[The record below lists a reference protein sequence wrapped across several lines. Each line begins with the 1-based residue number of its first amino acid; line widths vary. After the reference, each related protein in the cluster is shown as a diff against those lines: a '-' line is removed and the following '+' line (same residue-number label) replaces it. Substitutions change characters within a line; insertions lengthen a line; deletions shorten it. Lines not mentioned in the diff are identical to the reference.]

1 MPCKDTVIIMNIKHS
16 IVWNI
21 LRPLVAVFLWFKF
34 GYTSGRAKNLP
45 DNYIVL
51 SNHTTDYDPLLVG
64 VTFRRQMY
72 FVASDHISRWKRA
85 YPLIEFAFAPI
96 LRKKGMNAAHAIID
110 ILRKLKKGANVCM
123 FAEGVRTWDG
133 VTCRISETTG
143 QLVKRAGCGL
153 VTYKII
159 GGYFLSPGWS
169 NGTRRG
175 YARGDIVNVYTIEQ
189 LAKMSAEEI
198 NEAIARD
205 LYEDAYA
212 RQLESP
218 KRYRGKRLAEKLE
231 NLLFICPEC
240 GAHETIRSDGNHAV
254 CDACGMTINIDEY
267 GMLEGVGYKTIREL
281 ASWQEK
287 QVREVALRGDCDKMD
302 AAKLFLI
309 VDAECE
315 CIETG
320 TAYLGAHGFS
330 MGKVHIPL
338 EDIDDMAI
346 HGRRTV
352 AFSSKKS
359 YYELKPDDGVNA
371 LKFVLLYKYYRE
383 QIDNACVK

>member
-1 MPCKDTVIIMNIKHS
+1 MNIKHR
-16 IVWNI
+16 IMWNI

-51 SNHTTDYDPLLVG
+51 SNHATDYDPLLVG
-64 VTFRRQMY
+64 TSFRRQMY

-85 YPLIEFAFAPI
+85 YPFIEFAFAPI

-133 VTCRISETTG
+133 VTGPIAETTG

-175 YARGDIVNVYTIEQ
+175 YARGDIVNVYTKEQ
-189 LAKMSAEEI
+189 IGKMSPEEI
-198 NEAIARD
+198 NEAIRLD

-218 KRYRGKRLAEKLE
+218 RRYRGKRLAEKLE

-240 GAHETIRSDGNHAV
+240 GAHETISSDGNRAG
-254 CDACGMTINIDEY
+254 CSACGMTVTIDEY
-267 GMLEGVGYKTIREL
+267 GMLEGIEYKTVREL
-281 ASWQEK
+281 AAWQEK
-287 QVREVALRGDCDKMD
+287 QVHEATLCGDCDKMD
-302 AAKLFLI
+302 IAKLFLI
-309 VDAECE
+309 GDDEGECVA
-315 CIETG
+315 TG
-320 TAYLGAHGFS
+320 TAYLGPHEFS
-330 MGKVHIPL
+330 IEDVHIPL

-359 YYELKPDDGVNA
+359 YYELKPGDGVNA
-371 LKFVLLYKYYRE
+371 LKFVLLYRYYRK
-383 QIDNACVK
+383 QKDNACAK